1 MIITIN
7 YLATLGTGTL
17 RNYEQPIEENVKII
31 FFCIMQNVLRIV
43 RYSLIYWRFHQE
55 TPKKFCALK
64 FD

>member
-43 RYSLIYWRFHQE
+43 RYSLINWRFYQE
-55 TPKKFCALK
+55 THKKFCALK